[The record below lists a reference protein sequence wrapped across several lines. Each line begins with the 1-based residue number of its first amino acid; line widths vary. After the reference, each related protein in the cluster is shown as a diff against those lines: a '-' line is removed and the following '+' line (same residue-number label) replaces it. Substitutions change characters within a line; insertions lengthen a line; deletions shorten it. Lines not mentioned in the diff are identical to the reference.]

1 MRSREERFGWMKL
14 SDPQKRD
21 VLRLCRQR
29 FLRQRRNDNADQI
42 NPPEQPS
49 LF

>member
-29 FLRQRRNDNADQI
+29 FLRQRRNDNAEQI
-42 NPPEQPS
+42 NSPEQSS

>member
-1 MRSREERFGWMKL
+1 
-14 SDPQKRD
+14 

-29 FLRQRRNDNADQI
+29 YLRQMKSVTTAEPNS
-42 NPPEQPS
+42 PEPEQPS

>member
-1 MRSREERFGWMKL
+1 MRSREERFNWQTM
-14 SDPQKRD
+14 SDAQKQD

-29 FLRQRRNDNADQI
+29 FLRKLRANKAL
-42 NPPEQPS
+42 PPEEPEQPS